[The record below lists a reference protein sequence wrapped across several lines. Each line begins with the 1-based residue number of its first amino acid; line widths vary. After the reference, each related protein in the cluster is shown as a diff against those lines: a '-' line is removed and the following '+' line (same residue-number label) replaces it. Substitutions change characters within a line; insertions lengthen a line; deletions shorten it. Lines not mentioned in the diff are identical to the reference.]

1 MSVSW
6 NVSWQP
12 IIYLVLVWAPW
23 LICAVVVRIPRAGRT
38 PAGHDARPLTVYE
51 IAYLAGGVE
60 RTVTSVVAA
69 LVERGQLLI
78 DRRARKLIPVG
89 PRPVDA
95 LERTVADAAA
105 NEVGFYTILGIIKQ
119 ARGSDPMRTLVAGLE
134 HRGLVVPYRR
144 VRTNRQIR
152 KWLCLAVL
160 VVGVAQWTVD
170 FLSDRPVESLGF
182 LLCGQAV
189 MTILAWLSVKAP
201 SQPPSPSGRRLLRTL
216 KSQSTTPALR
226 LTGAA
231 GAVALGG
238 FAMYP
243 DAEVRSALMALSP
256 SRSGSGGGDGGDGG
270 E

>member
-1 MSVSW
+1 MSVSGH
-6 NVSWQP
+6 VSWQP
-12 IIYLVLVWAPW
+12 IIYIVLVWAPW

-38 PAGHDARPLTVYE
+38 PPGHDARPLSVYE

-78 DRRARKLIPVG
+78 DRRKLIPVG
-89 PRPVDA
+89 PRPVYA

-105 NEVGFYTILGIIKQ
+105 NEVGFYTMLGIIKQ

-144 VRTNRQIR
+144 VRTNRQVR

-160 VVGVAQWTVD
+160 VLGVALWTVGS
-170 FLSDRPVESLGF
+170 LSDSTAETMGV

-201 SQPPSPSGRRLLRTL
+201 TQPPSPSGRQLLRTL
-216 KSQSTTPALR
+216 KSKSTTDLR

-243 DAEVRSALMALSP
+243 DPELRSALMALSP
-256 SRSGSGGGDGGDGG
+256 SRGGSGGDGGDGG